1 MAQLLKANKPTSL
14 TCMHNLDY
22 EMDWDSDEYL
32 YKVDMDKRYIDHLER
47 SGYRMHR
54 LVPEI
59 LVWNKALD
67 FETIYIARAEDF
79 DEVEMF

>member
-1 MAQLLKANKPTSL
+1 
-14 TCMHNLDY
+14 
-22 EMDWDSDEYL
+22 
-32 YKVDMDKRYIDHLER
+32 
-47 SGYRMHR
+47 MHR

>member
-14 TCMHNLDY
+14 TCIHNLDH
-22 EMDWDSDEYL
+22 EMEWDSEEYL
-32 YKVDMDKRYIDHLER
+32 YKVDMSDKYINFLDR

-54 LVPEI
+54 MVPEI

>member
-1 MAQLLKANKPTSL
+1 M
-14 TCMHNLDY
+14 
-22 EMDWDSDEYL
+22 EWDSEEYL
-32 YKVDMDKRYIDHLER
+32 YKVDMSDKYINFLDR

-54 LVPEI
+54 MVPEI
-59 LVWNKALD
+59 LVWNKSLD

>member
-1 MAQLLKANKPTSL
+1 MKLLQANQTTTL
-14 TCMHNLDY
+14 VCVGNTDY
-22 EMDWDSDEYL
+22 EMEWNSDDL
-32 YKVDMDKRYIDHLER
+32 VFQVFSDKYWNEAIEQ
-47 SGYRMHR
+47 GYMTHD

-59 LVWNKALD
+59 LVYSRKFD